1 MVISNVRYGSYITT
15 SKFVKECE
23 IENLK
28 FKMKIEKVK
37 GECKGGKFKT

>member
-23 IENLK
+23 IEN
-28 FKMKIEKVK
+28 EKK
-37 GECKGGKFKT
+37 AAPIGTAFSYYEFSLLSE